1 MGELAVAFTS
11 GLIFALGL
19 VIGDM
24 TNPARVLGFLDVAGH
39 WDPTMMFVV
48 AGAVITASLGHR
60 AIMRR
65 ARPILAPDF
74 ALPLRDAIDRR
85 LIAGSALFGIGWGLG
100 GFCPGPAVAFVPSL
114 NSKAVVFL
122 ISMLVGMA
130 LHATTSGSTSRP
142 H

>member
-1 MGELAVAFTS
+1 
-11 GLIFALGL
+11 
-19 VIGDM
+19 M
-24 TNPARVLGFLDVAGH
+24 TNPSRVLGFLDVAGR

-100 GFCPGPAVAFVPSL
+100 GFCPGPAVAFVPALSA
-114 NSKAVVFL
+114 KALIFL
-122 ISMLVGMA
+122 VSMLAGMG
-130 LHATTSGSTSRP
+130 LHAALARPSST
-142 H
+142 